1 MGLEGSEIHID
12 KEPDG
17 VIIYSNNVN
26 NDSTYPNPSQ
36 QDPSQPCEITN
47 LDAQI
52 DDDTLDENAEMNHC
66 EIKECNTETSVETFL
81 PNIPTVN
88 SEINLPDENVS
99 QEDKKLT
106 NGNKKKYTVPQ
117 PFALATEKRASF
129 GTRLV
134 GPDSDD
140 IVTGDKPSNNPI
152 VSTVVHRKP
161 LQPTNKKHPGE
172 DTCLV
177 ASSTLASVRKS
188 KATAA
193 AAPVFKSSERAK
205 KRMEFYSKLEEKH
218 QALEAEKNQCEART
232 KEETQAAIKQLRK
245 SLTFKASP
253 MPSFY
258 NEGPP
263 PKVELKKPP
272 PTRAKSPK
280 LGRKK
285 NCGDVKDQSF
295 PIFRDGPVVMPTN
308 GKSRTKLVEEKNV
321 DVGVDS

>member
-1 MGLEGSEIHID
+1 MELEGSEIHID

-26 NDSTYPNPSQ
+26 HDSTYLNPSQ
-36 QDPSQPCEITN
+36 QDSFQPCEITN

-52 DDDTLDENAEMNHC
+52 DDDTMDKNAELIHC
-66 EIKECNTETSVETFL
+66 EIKECNTETSIETFSDNN
-81 PNIPTVN
+81 PIVN
-88 SEINLPDENVS
+88 SEIHLSDEHVKC
-99 QEDKKLT
+99 EDTKIT
-106 NGNKKKYTVPQ
+106 NGNKKKCTVPQ

-129 GTRLV
+129 GTHLV
-134 GPDSDD
+134 GPESDD
-140 IVTGDKPSNNPI
+140 LVTGDKPSNNPV
-152 VSTVVHRKP
+152 VSTAVTRKP

-172 DTCLV
+172 DTCSDT
-177 ASSTLASVRKS
+177 SSKN
-188 KATAA
+188 KAKAA

-205 KRMEFYSKLEEKH
+205 KRMEFFSKLEEKH

-232 KEETQAAIKQLRK
+232 KEETEAAIKQLRK

-285 NCGDVKDQSF
+285 NCGDAKDQSF
-295 PIFRDGPVVMPTN
+295 PIYRDGPIVMPTN
-308 GKSRTKLVEEKNV
+308 GKSRTKLIEEKHA